1 MSMSIVKVEHIS
13 YKLFDNYGR
22 AIDIDHEDMYKVAKA
37 ILNVVGLDIK
47 QTVIIPPEPVDRVII

>member
-1 MSMSIVKVEHIS
+1 MSIVKVEHIS
-13 YKLFDNYGR
+13 YKLFDNCGR